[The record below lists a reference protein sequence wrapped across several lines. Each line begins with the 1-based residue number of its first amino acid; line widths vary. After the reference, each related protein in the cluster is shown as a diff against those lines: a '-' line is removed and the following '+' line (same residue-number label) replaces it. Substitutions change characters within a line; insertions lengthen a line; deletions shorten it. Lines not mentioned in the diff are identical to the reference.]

1 MMKVGDYFLIN
12 SLGKGSYGE
21 VYLAKKETNLK
32 KYAIKK
38 IPIDILNENKGFDKY
53 LNNEI
58 NIMKQLN
65 HENIIKLHDIIKT
78 GHNLYLVMDY
88 INGGSLSECL
98 TNYKLKRGKPFPQK
112 LIQYFVKQIVK
123 ALIHIHSKDIIHRD
137 LKLDN
142 ILLDFDPTLKEEN
155 RDLYEAKIK
164 IIDFGLSTKMIRDE
178 NKKKQLAKTIVGTPL
193 FMDPILL
200 QKYDKKYYQ
209 KQIILYDEKC
219 DIWSL
224 GAITYEMLTG
234 ENLFKAYTLKDLK
247 SKVFI

>member
-1 MMKVGDYFLIN
+1 MK
-12 SLGKGSYGE
+12 

-38 IPIDILNENKGFDKY
+38 IPIDILNENKGFEKY

-78 GHNLYLVMDY
+78 GRNLYLVMDY

-178 NKKKQLAKTIVGTPL
+178 NKKKQLAKTILGTPL

-200 QKYDKKYYQ
+200 KKYDKKYYQ
-209 KQIILYDEKC
+209 KQSILYDEKC

-234 ENLFKAYTLKDLK
+234 ESLFK
-247 SKVFI
+247 KVK